1 MRSSNYLLTT
11 YYILVLKGLMQADR
25 VNQQIQEAISDSDN
39 RYIGILG
46 L

>member
-11 YYILVLKGLMQADR
+11 YYNLVLKELMQADR
-25 VNQQIQEAISDSDN
+25 VNQQIEETISDSDN
-39 RYIGILG
+39 CYVGILG